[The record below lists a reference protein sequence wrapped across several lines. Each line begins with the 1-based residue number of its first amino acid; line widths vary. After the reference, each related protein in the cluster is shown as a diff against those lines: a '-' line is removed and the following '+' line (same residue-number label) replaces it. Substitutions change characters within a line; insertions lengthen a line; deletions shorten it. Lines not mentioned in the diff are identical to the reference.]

1 MGLIDALNAEDR
13 IEVKFST
20 LYSLMNSSAEANS
33 ELKYIENALTAGVP
47 NNYILSM
54 IDGIPREAKKDGPIY
69 GQEELDK
76 HDS

>member
-1 MGLIDALNAEDR
+1 
-13 IEVKFST
+13 
-20 LYSLMNSSAEANS
+20 MNSSAEANS